1 MITIHKHY
9 IMEGVLEI
17 QEWAIEYTVAPS
29 VIDFRYSGEHF
40 AAEMLGMRDVVGIN
54 RQRILMAFIDAPR
67 PTFLRVTNGDIRIQR
82 IVAWGKDGKTI
93 PITVKTNNDEM
104 QNIKSEWNTSDSK
117 YEELNKTSRGSRA
130 RKTRVTYT
138 LEGKKIT
145 MNEKGKKI
153 RTKK

>member
-29 VIDFRYSGEHF
+29 VIDIRYSGEHF

-82 IVAWGKDGKTI
+82 IVAWGKMGKQY
-93 PITVKTNNDEM
+93 P
-104 QNIKSEWNTSDSK
+104 
-117 YEELNKTSRGSRA
+117 
-130 RKTRVTYT
+130 
-138 LEGKKIT
+138 
-145 MNEKGKKI
+145 
-153 RTKK
+153 